1 MIKLV
6 SFSVLSGS
14 LNTNNAIRNW
24 MVGLMYIRN
33 PTVDKRNL
41 RAAPAKASRGIAV
54 AAPLESSKSMVAV
67 SSEKCDAPA

>member
-1 MIKLV
+1 
-6 SFSVLSGS
+6 
-14 LNTNNAIRNW
+14 

-54 AAPLESSKSMVAV
+54 TAPLESNKSMVRV
-67 SSEKCDAPA
+67 SSEK